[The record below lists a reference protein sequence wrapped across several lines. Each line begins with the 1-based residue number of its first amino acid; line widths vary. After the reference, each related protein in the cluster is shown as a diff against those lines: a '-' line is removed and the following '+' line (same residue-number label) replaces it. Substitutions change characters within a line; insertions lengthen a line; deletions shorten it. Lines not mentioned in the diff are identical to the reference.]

1 MHSYF
6 IVGVLLFCH
15 NYLGDDMTAYVDK
28 LCRLGIPACSA
39 VMIVQDFLKNFG
51 TIALDEYIEE
61 LENETDNIIVGS
73 EILEELK
80 KRKVKKKSIK

>member
-51 TIALDEYIEE
+51 TVALDEYIEE
-61 LENETDNIIVGS
+61 LENDSYEAWEGVPNVYRM
-73 EILEELK
+73 E
-80 KRKVKKKSIK
+80 

>member
-1 MHSYF
+1 MHSHF

-39 VMIVQDFLKNFG
+39 IMIVQDFLQNFG

-61 LENETDNIIVGS
+61 LKKQNEELSS
-73 EILEELK
+73 EITDMQLALCEIYESGDLT
-80 KRKVKKKSIK
+80 